1 MNILLPLRS
10 RLIIHQRTIKGLLFH
25 LLLLLAFNSILFI
38 SCKNSS
44 SGSTTLKADTTL
56 AVTTSAEPPVVN
68 NETGNRDITE
78 KADNSGVAATIDT
91 TNASGSDFKAYTGSF
106 TVGKFPFNVNE
117 TPLLADGDLPQNFH
131 QISMENIRKYIN
143 PEATEDRGYLT
154 GYAIF
159 EKEFIALITFYNYS
173 SMYRGDNYHTSVDL
187 QTYTPDGTLISKIS
201 LGEIY
206 TMVNSSA
213 QRESREIDG
222 FVKTDTISVIH
233 YKTFLEDKPTESG
246 KPLLFI
252 IKPDGKIDEK
262 KAGD

>member
-1 MNILLPLRS
+1 MNILLPLRF
-10 RLIIHQRTIKGLLFH
+10 RLIIYQRTIKGLLFH
-25 LLLLLAFNSILFI
+25 LLLLLAVNSILFI

-44 SGSTTLKADTTL
+44 SGGTTLKADTTL
-56 AVTTSAEPPVVN
+56 AVTASTETPVVN
-68 NETGNRDITE
+68 NETGNR
-78 KADNSGVAATIDT
+78 ADNSGTAETVDT
-91 TNASGSDFKAYTGSF
+91 TTSSGRDFKAYAGSF

-117 TPLLADGDLPQNFH
+117 TPLMADGDLPQNFH
-131 QISMENIRKYIN
+131 QMSMENIRKYVN
-143 PEATEDRGYLT
+143 PEATEDRGYFT

-159 EKEFIALITFYNYS
+159 EKEFIALISFYNYS
-173 SMYRGDNYHTSVDL
+173 SMFGGDNYHTSADL
-187 QTYTPDGTLISKIS
+187 QTYTPDGTLISRIS

-233 YKTFLEDKPTESG
+233 YKTFLEDKLTGSE
-246 KPLLFI
+246 KPLVFI
-252 IKPDGKIDEK
+252 IKSDGKIDVK